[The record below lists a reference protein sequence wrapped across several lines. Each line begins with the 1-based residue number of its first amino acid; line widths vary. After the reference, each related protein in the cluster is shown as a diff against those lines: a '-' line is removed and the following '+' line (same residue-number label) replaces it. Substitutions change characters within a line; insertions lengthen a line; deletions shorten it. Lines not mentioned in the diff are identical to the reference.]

1 MVFETQRERNR
12 MKKALLLS
20 LGFIAVFLAGLM
32 CFRASQHVEAA
43 PPRNLKFYPK
53 SMRQPHIY
61 KEMRRMSQALGVK
74 CKHCHVVTPRK
85 QFAKSTKNKEIALKM
100 LFLTKEIN
108 DDLKNIF
115 KAGKR
120 NKVTCYTCHRGN
132 KKPLSEPHEEEEDGD

>member
-1 MVFETQRERNR
+1 
-12 MKKALLLS
+12 MKKALLLFFG
-20 LGFIAVFLAGLM
+20 LIAVFLAGLV
-32 CFRASQHVEAA
+32 CFRPCQHVEAA

-53 SMRQPHIY
+53 SMRQPQIY
-61 KEMRRMSQALGVK
+61 KEMRRMSQGLGVK
-74 CKHCHVVTPRK
+74 SKHCHVVKPRK
-85 QFAKSTKNKEIALKM
+85 QFAKSTKNKDIALKM

-132 KKPLSEPHEEEEDGD
+132 KRPLSEPGDEEDEDGD